1 VTEAVLRVEDLVLGY
16 GAEPVVDGAS
26 LEVMEGQVVS
36 LVGPSGS
43 GKSSILRT
51 VMGLQ
56 PPISGRITLALPRS
70 EVGMLFQDDALLP
83 WRSAVDNVALGLRAR
98 GWQRDR
104 RRAEAEAWL
113 RRVGLEGLGERY
125 PGRLSG
131 GQRKRVAIAQ
141 VLVLQPRLLLLDE
154 PFSALDAIVRRRLYQ
169 DLLGLVEG
177 QGIAVLLVTH
187 DLEEALALSDVTYLL
202 SSGPRARIAR
212 RYDVGLPRPRDL
224 ANVRADPAFGP
235 MVAQLWRDLADV
247 MPGAAA

>member
-1 VTEAVLRVEDLVLGY
+1 MTETVLRVEGLVLGY

-51 VMGLQ
+51 IMGLQ
-56 PPISGRITLALPRS
+56 APISGEITLGLPRS
-70 EVGMLFQDDALLP
+70 EMGMLFQDDALLP
-83 WRSAVDNVALGLRAR
+83 WRSTVDNVALGLRAR
-98 GWQRDR
+98 GWQRNR
-104 RRAEAEAWL
+104 RRAEAESWL

-177 QGIAVLLVTH
+177 QGIAALLVTH
-187 DLEEALALSDVTYLL
+187 DLGEALALSDVTYLL
-202 SSGPRARIAR
+202 SAGPRARIAR
-212 RYDVGLPRPRDL
+212 RYDVRLPRPRDL

-247 MPGAAA
+247 MPGTAA